1 MTSFVVV
8 TGGEKPQPVGLCVL
22 QVHCPT
28 DALDCFKEHPRRCRG
43 LDKLASHPVER
54 AFHGHLTSC
63 RGFDH
68 GPMLASIRLVPI
80 KAPKDATK
88 SIEARV
94 NDGLASAPDRREPTP
109 WRFLYALNTIHD
121 LSCLECTPA

>member
-54 AFHGHLTSC
+54 AFHGHLAYVEASITAST
-63 RGFDH
+63 
-68 GPMLASIRLVPI
+68 LASTRLVPI
-80 KAPKDATK
+80 KAPKDETK

-94 NDGLASAPDRREPTP
+94 NDGLASAPDGREPSTLE
-109 WRFLYALNTIHD
+109 FLYALNTIHD